1 MRARAVIA
9 AVCMAVSAYCADP
22 LEGVWQINGDGALL
36 EFVQSDA
43 TVAAL
48 DIEWRDGPDLTIAP
62 GTGIGRAVPSASAGV
77 YDCHIA
83 TDPRASDA
91 SRRRAA
97 YFKLTMHGADA
108 FALTPYR
115 RDRSISLWR
124 WLPYLFR
131 VTVTDRDNRP
141 AELDGA
147 TRVGANPAFIVI

>member
-1 MRARAVIA
+1 MIA

-62 GTGIGRAVPSASAGV
+62 GTVIGRAVPSASAGV

-108 FALTPYR
+108 FALTPVFADALPARPLDLAMAMAALSVQSDGDRPRQSSGRTR
-115 RDRSISLWR
+115 RR
-124 WLPYLFR
+124 
-131 VTVTDRDNRP
+131 N
-141 AELDGA
+141 ACG
-147 TRVGANPAFIVI
+147 G